1 MLVFLITTL
10 GFTPFSFAQGS
21 PQFRCQVTGLLILTS
36 VNFRWSITQRLPCVS
51 YLTSLD
57 KYAIGCLTTL
67 VLFCIWHSLIGSE
80 VITSSS
86 TTRKSIDEYFL
97 IASACTYALFNFIF
111 IVWFIKMNLTINK
124 LKHAYKAI
132 SMKKQEEIKKKNL
145 ITSRLERVETSVEIL
160 GVAVTEISKMFSSE
174 VFTIHQGNK
183 VSVF

>member
-36 VNFRWSITQRLPCVS
+36 VNFRWVITQRLPSVS

-67 VLFCIWHSLIGSE
+67 VLFCVWHSLIGSE

-86 TTRKSIDEYFL
+86 TKRKSIDEYFL

-111 IVWFIKMNLTINK
+111 IVWFIKMNVTISK

-132 SMKKQEEIKKKNL
+132 SLSKQEELNKDILK
-145 ITSRLERVETSVEIL
+145 IRRSETANTLVDSL
-160 GVAVTEISKMFSSE
+160 GVAVRENSKIS
-174 VFTIHQGNK
+174 INNQ